1 MNIEQIK
8 LRLTHVKTYENLLTL
23 NSQASLTQ
31 IAALGQVNEEVG
43 LFLDRLTLTVRDGAV
58 YDTKRKI

>member
-8 LRLTHVKTYENLLTL
+8 LRLTHVKTHENLFTL

-43 LFLDRLTLTVRDGAV
+43 LFLDRLALTVPDGVV